1 MVDKKR
7 NVTDRSTYLRWLIPA
22 TSFRLPVAILPLAIE
37 YVIGSTANFQL
48 ASLVV
53 GALGVGE
60 LSVVAIVTTRL
71 GHRVALLDARV
82 TLWLLAIA
90 DSILMTAS
98 LIHPLLVLSLPT
110 ALCTGALTALGNGQL
125 RRTLTDRLS
134 PPSLQRYLSW
144 DAVALEFAYLVA
156 PGLITLQV
164 AFAETRVLLVL
175 PTILAILT
183 PVVLG
188 QPSEPAASP
197 VASGRITLRAWLW
210 ALSAGEGLVE
220 GMVVVTIVPIASD
233 LIHHAAFGAI
243 SMVVLSIGSII
254 GGTIYSHLG
263 THSKTIVPQRRIA
276 ILLLGLSLC
285 LIIGAIADT
294 NEWLLAAVL
303 FGFGG
308 CIAPTNGLR
317 TFAATHRFEARL
329 HGAAFSMIYSSYSI
343 GSVTAAIA
351 FALLD
356 HTLTLGT
363 LLVLSALGTIALAVA
378 YLLTHPRPRRS

>member
-7 NVTDRSTYLRWLIPA
+7 NATDRSTYLRWLLPA

-37 YVIGSTANFQL
+37 YVIGSTANFRL

-53 GALGVGE
+53 GALAVGE
-60 LSVVAIVTTRL
+60 LSVVGIVTTPL
-71 GHRVALLDARV
+71 GHRVALLGARS

-90 DSILMTAS
+90 DCILMTAS
-98 LIHPLLVLSLPT
+98 LAHPLLVLSLPA
-110 ALCTGALTALGNGQL
+110 ALCSGALTALGSGQL
-125 RRTLTDRLS
+125 RRTLTDRLN
-134 PPSLQRYLSW
+134 PASLQRYLSW
-144 DAVALEFAYLVA
+144 DAVALEFAYLLA

-164 AFAETRVLLVL
+164 AFAEIRVLLIL

-183 PVVLG
+183 PLVLG
-188 QPSEPAASP
+188 RASEPAVSP
-197 VASGRITLRAWLW
+197 TDSGRITLRAWLW

-220 GMVVVTIVPIASD
+220 GMVVVTIVPIASE
-233 LIHHAAFGAI
+233 LMHHAAFGAI
-243 SMVVLSIGSII
+243 SMALLSIGSII
-254 GGTIYSHLG
+254 GGTIYTHLG

-285 LIIGAIADT
+285 LVIGAIADT

-317 TFAATHRFEARL
+317 TFAATHSFEPHL

-343 GSVTAAIA
+343 GSVVAAIA

-356 HTLTLGT
+356 HTLTLGA
-363 LLVLSALGTIALAVA
+363 LLVLAALGTIVVAVA
-378 YLLTHPRPRRS
+378 YLVTHPRPS